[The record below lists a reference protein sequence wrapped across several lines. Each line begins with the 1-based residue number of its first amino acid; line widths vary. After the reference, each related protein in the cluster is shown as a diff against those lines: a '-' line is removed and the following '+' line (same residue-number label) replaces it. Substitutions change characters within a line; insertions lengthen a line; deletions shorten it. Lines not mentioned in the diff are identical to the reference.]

1 MINFINNNILRPVA
15 QVLFFP
21 IRVVL
26 SVVMLPYSVINQFAT
41 NFGANRR
48 FSVDLERYNYSAS
61 AQTDAILY
69 VPGNGMTQPGYI
81 KNKPKQGK
89 GEDGSD
95 GHTGDP
101 HQLICFAPPGYTP
114 FKLFSLHE
122 AARDLAD
129 TIEAT
134 AKIDHFKT
142 IKLYGISMGGAT
154 IVLALDILKKEG
166 RLPEKLEKIFVANTF
181 NSLTNVV
188 PIIIQLTSP
197 LRYLF
202 RGLLAGYMHV
212 LYRVIIGAAPISLF
226 RLVILLPALM
236 QIASTGVSI
245 LFPANAMKEEKH
257 TETLSQ
263 AFDIGLLFA
272 VCHLIMPVST
282 GLYAAF
288 ICSLPFLHIFPAKCA
303 ALITWLMHS
312 EDDVKDAYASIRDTM
327 GDKLYVQQT
336 VDDQLLQE
344 PARLI
349 KANMI
354 GGHMYVNQNAFDN
367 QMELCLYYPS

>member
-48 FSVDLERYNYSAS
+48 FSVDLESYNDSTRT
-61 AQTDAILY
+61 QTDAILY
-69 VPGNGMTQPGYI
+69 VPGNGMTQPNRL
-81 KNKPKQGK
+81 K
-89 GEDGSD
+89 DG
-95 GHTGDP
+95 P
-101 HQLICFAPPGYTP
+101 RQLICFAPPGYTP

-129 TIEAT
+129 TIEAA
-134 AKIDHFKT
+134 AKIDRFKT

-188 PIIIQLTSP
+188 ASIIQLTSP

-236 QIASTGVSI
+236 HIAFIGVNM
-245 LFPANAMKEEKH
+245 LFPTNAMKKEKH

-288 ICSLPFLHIFPAKCA
+288 VCSLPFLHIFPAKCA

-327 GDKLYVQQT
+327 GDKLQVQQT
-336 VDDQLLQE
+336 SGDLLLKE

-349 KANMI
+349 DGNVD
-354 GGHMYVNQNAFDN
+354 GGHMDVNKNDFDKH
-367 QMELCLYYPS
+367 MGLFLYAGW